1 MKQLLLELTLLTLQR
16 LVSVGEFLNK
26 LVELISLKQSVVPV
40 VDELYNIVVHSVRL
54 ILRLVLKDLVS
65 ESSIVLNYRR
75 ITIPYLLTSFSLSFL
90 CSVDEALRL
99 FRVIDGITR
108 SILPIR
114 EYSSLL
120 VNL

>member
-1 MKQLLLELTLLTLQR
+1 MIENYRGFTY
-16 LVSVGEFLNK
+16 EIF
-26 LVELISLKQSVVPV
+26 E
-40 VDELYNIVVHSVRL
+40 DELYNIVVYSARL

-65 ESSIVLNYRR
+65 ESSMVLDHRR
-75 ITIPYLLTSFSLSFL
+75 TTIPRLLTSFSLSFL
-90 CSVDEALRL
+90 YSVDEALRL

-108 SILPIR
+108 SILLIR